1 MNGEAI
7 GGLKSIDRAFVA
19 PIVSVHVEEA
29 SFLWLL
35 RDRAVSA
42 PHLKLDRLARL
53 DNRVEA
59 HIDGLRV
66 AGDAG
71 WELLVEQL
79 AHEESGEVFAAG
91 LLALESRDAAR
102 IGRVLEVAERAPE
115 TTRGFVSALGWVER
129 TSLHGTVKGF
139 LDSESA
145 FFRRLGI
152 AACAVHR
159 VDPGTALTAA
169 ITDADPALRA
179 RALKAAGELGRAD
192 LLESL
197 RARLR
202 EDEDER
208 CRFWA
213 AWAAVLVGDRGRAV
227 ELLQLTAMI
236 ASPLQMRAIAL
247 VARVLAGEAGRG
259 FLKALSEDAGR
270 LRALITAV
278 GAFGDPYYVPW
289 LIGQMQSPPVARLAG
304 EAFAMITGVDLAYQ
318 DLEGEWPEGFEAGPT
333 ENPEDEDVSMDPDE
347 DLAWPNP
354 ELVGR
359 WWNEHSAGF
368 TPGTRYLCGKPIAA
382 AHCQEVL
389 RTSYQRQRIAAA
401 LELALMRPNA
411 ALFPTSAPAYRQKK
425 LLAPAS

>member
-159 VDPGTALTAA
+159 VDPGAALSDALAVTLRPVHGLAA
-169 ITDADPALRA
+169 T
-179 RALKAAGELGRAD
+179 LGVI
-192 LLESL
+192 
-197 RARLR
+197 
-202 EDEDER
+202 
-208 CRFWA
+208 C
-213 AWAAVLVGDRGRAV
+213 
-227 ELLQLTAMI
+227 
-236 ASPLQMRAIAL
+236 
-247 VARVLAGEAGRG
+247 VLAPIWQ
-259 FLKALSEDAGR
+259 
-270 LRALITAV
+270 LRCEE
-278 GAFGDPYYVPW
+278 
-289 LIGQMQSPPVARLAG
+289 RLAG
-304 EAFAMITGVDLAYQ
+304 NALFA
-318 DLEGEWPEGFEAGPT
+318 W
-333 ENPEDEDVSMDPDE
+333 
-347 DLAWPNP
+347 
-354 ELVGR
+354 
-359 WWNEHSAGF
+359 
-368 TPGTRYLCGKPIAA
+368 C
-382 AHCQEVL
+382 
-389 RTSYQRQRIAAA
+389 AA
-401 LELALMRPNA
+401 LWPVSG
-411 ALFPTSAPAYRQKK
+411 F
-425 LLAPAS
+425 LLSFSLIASREAVPFLYFQF

>member
-1 MNGEAI
+1 M
-7 GGLKSIDRAFVA
+7 ST
-19 PIVSVHVEEA
+19 VHVAIIHSVATQHTEEA
-29 SFLWLL
+29 AFLWLL
-35 RDRAVSA
+35 RDAAATA
-42 PHLKLDRLARL
+42 PHYKLDHLARL

-66 AGDAG
+66 AGEGG

-79 AHEESGEVFAAG
+79 QHEEAGEVFAAAV
-91 LLALESRDAAR
+91 LALESRDAAR
-102 IGRVLEVAERAPE
+102 IGRALDVAERVPE
-115 TTRGFVSALGWVER
+115 TVRGFVSALGWVER
-129 TSLHGTVKGF
+129 PQLQGTVKGF
-139 LDSESA
+139 LEAASP
-145 FFRRLGI
+145 FLRRLGI
-152 AACAVHR
+152 AACAIHR
-159 VDPGTALTAA
+159 VDPGTALTDAL
-169 ITDADPALRA
+169 TDADPALRA
-179 RALKAAGELGRAD
+179 RALRAAGELGRAD

-202 EDEDER
+202 EDEDEH

-213 AWAAVLVGDRGRAV
+213 AWSAILVGDRGRAL
-227 ELLQLTAMI
+227 ELLQLTAMV
-236 ASPLQMRAIAL
+236 ATPLQMRAIAL
-247 VARVLAGEAGRG
+247 VARVLAGEGGRG

-270 LRALITAV
+270 LRTVITAV

-382 AHCQEVL
+382 ANCQEVL
-389 RTSYQRQRIAAA
+389 RTGYQRQRIAAA
-401 LELALMRPNA
+401 LELALMRPNPP
-411 ALFPTSAPAYRQKK
+411 LFPTSAPAYRQKK